1 MKYRKFGKLDWQVSV
16 LGFGVMRLPLI
27 DNNQAQ
33 INEPEAMKMIHYAID
48 NGLNYIDTG
57 YFYHGGQSEV
67 FVGKALKGG
76 YQAKVKV
83 ATKMPCFAVK
93 SADDFDRF
101 FDEQLKRLDMPK
113 IDFYLLHGLGA
124 ASWHRL
130 RDLGI
135 INWAEKKMAHGY
147 FDNFAFS
154 FHDEYP
160 AFKEI
165 IDSYDNWAFAQVQY
179 NYMDVNR
186 QAGIQGVKY
195 ANAKNLGVVVM
206 EPLRGGV
213 LAKKPPESVAKVW
226 EATQQMS
233 LAEWGLQWL
242 WDQPE
247 ISVVLSGMSTMEQV
261 QENMAAAERSEVGK
275 FNQADLNLFER
286 VREAYKNLYPIPCTG
301 CRYCMPCPND
311 VAIPSIFEIYN
322 DGVAYNVANWGRGR
336 YIDSLLDG
344 RRGDSC
350 VQCNIC
356 VDACP
361 QKIDIPDWLEKIHA
375 LLGTPGVPP
384 HANPPKPK

>member
-93 SADDFDRF
+93 SANDFDRF

-179 NYMDVNR
+179 NYMDIQR
-186 QAGIQGVKY
+186 QAGVQGIKY
-195 ANAKNLGVVVM
+195 AREKNLGIVVM

-213 LAKKPPESVAKVW
+213 LAKKPPESVVKVW
-226 EATQQMS
+226 EEAPRQMS

-247 ISVVLSGMSTMEQV
+247 IPVVLSGMSTMEQV
-261 QENMAAAERSEVGK
+261 QENIAAAERSGVGK
-275 FNQADLNLFER
+275 LNQADLNLFDR
-286 VREAYKNLYPIPCTG
+286 VREAYKNLYPIPCSG

-322 DGVAYNVANWGRGR
+322 DGVAYNVPNRGRGR

-344 RRGDSC
+344 RRGDLC

-375 LLGTPGVPP
+375 LLGSSQ
-384 HANPPKPK
+384 NM

>member
-1 MKYRKFGKLDWQVSV
+1 MKYRQFGKLDWHVSV
-16 LGFGVMRLPLI
+16 LGFGIMRLPPL
-27 DNNQAQ
+27 DNNPAQ

-57 YFYHGGQSEV
+57 FYYHNGQSEV
-67 FVGKALKGG
+67 IAGKALKGR
-76 YQAKVKV
+76 YQAKAKV
-83 ATKMPCFAVK
+83 AAKMPCFAVK

-113 IDFYLLHGLGA
+113 MDYYLLHGLGA

-135 INWAEKKMAHGY
+135 INWAEKKMAQGY
-147 FDNFAFS
+147 FANFAFS

-165 IDSYDNWAFAQVQY
+165 VDSYDNWAFVQVQY
-179 NYMDVNR
+179 NYMDVTR
-186 QAGIQGVKY
+186 QAGMQGIKY

-206 EPLRGGV
+206 EPLRGGF
-213 LAKKPPESVAKVW
+213 LTKKPPEPVAKVW
-226 EATQQMS
+226 EEAPRQMS

-261 QENMAAAERSEVGK
+261 QENMAAAERSAVGK
-275 FNQADLNLFER
+275 LNQADFNLFDR

-311 VAIPSIFEIYN
+311 VAIPSIFEIFN
-322 DGVAYNVANWGRGR
+322 DGVAYNVPNRGRGR
-336 YIDSLLDG
+336 YIDTLLDG

-350 VQCNIC
+350 VQCNKC
-356 VDACP
+356 VEVCP
-361 QKIDIPDWLEKIHA
+361 QKIDIPEWLEKIHE
-375 LLGTPGVPP
+375 LLG
-384 HANPPKPK
+384 PPKVGQ